1 MNTKDRLDKLNNDKL
16 QKQLKSEQETKFYLL
31 ECVKFYNDK
40 IDRYRGA
47 KTVYKML
54 KGLAIDKID
63 GCNIQ
68 IDFLERQLDE

>member
-1 MNTKDRLDKLNNDKL
+1 MSDNKLN
-16 QKQLKSEQETKFYLL
+16 KQLKSEQETKFYLL

-54 KGLAIDKID
+54 KGLAIDKIE

-68 IDFLERQLDE
+68 IDYLEREINE